1 MKEGLGGAYAFWAV
15 GCTIDSTS
23 QYVGAFLN
31 ERKRL
36 LTKDNSAAL
45 VGTMH
50 GAYMGSY
57 LLGPYQYAVH
67 RISFEPPPGT
77 YALHKV

>member
-15 GCTIDSTS
+15 GCTVDSTS
-23 QYVGAFLN
+23 QYVGMLLN

-36 LTKDNSAAL
+36 LTKDNSAL

-50 GAYMGSY
+50 GACMGSY
-57 LLGPYQYAVH
+57 PLGTYQYAVH
-67 RISFEPPPGT
+67 RISFEPSPRNIHST
-77 YALHKV
+77 